1 MKSKSPRKI
10 NSMQKEEFIIYDADN
25 LQNLVTIQSTE
36 LKTNTMNN
44 GEKFVELC
52 EDLKM
57 LFDKMTSKNPHSV
70 HKLDSQY
77 VSYQDLTKD
86 ELLLMGSLF

>member
-1 MKSKSPRKI
+1 
-10 NSMQKEEFIIYDADN
+10 
-25 LQNLVTIQSTE
+25 
-36 LKTNTMNN
+36 MNN
-44 GEKFVELC
+44 GENFVELC